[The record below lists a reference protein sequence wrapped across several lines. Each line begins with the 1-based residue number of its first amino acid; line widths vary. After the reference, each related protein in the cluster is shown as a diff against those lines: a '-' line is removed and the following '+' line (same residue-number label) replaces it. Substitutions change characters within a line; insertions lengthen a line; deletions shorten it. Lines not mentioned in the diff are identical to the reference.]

1 MRQIIFTVDKIND
14 YIKNILDAESMLADI
29 QLRGEIANYGESGGN
44 AYFILKGKTSQI
56 SCVYFATQLREYLPK
71 DGESCIVKGTVSY
84 YKRGGK
90 ISFNVSSIM
99 PEGTGEAYIKFLQL
113 KEKLEKQGIF
123 DQSHKKPLPF
133 FVSKLG
139 VVTSKTGAVLHDIKA
154 VAAKKFSGLEI
165 YLYSSAVQGKG
176 SEFELAR
183 GIEVLDG
190 AGTDLIIVA
199 RGGGSAEDLM
209 PFNTETVARAVY
221 NCNTPIVSAVGHE
234 TDYTLCDLAADA
246 RAATPTAAAEITLPD
261 AKQLAEF
268 VSNRCQSI
276 SKAVKQRFDS
286 GLEDLETAING
297 ITADVN
303 GKIRGYSYD
312 IKLLLREISY
322 KTQNNYVRCE
332 NLLNNRLSALD
343 EKNPVKILKKG
354 FSVILGSSGKAVS
367 SASSL
372 KKGQIVDIAMYDGE
386 VTAQVRE
393 IAVSGKYNKADN
405 AAEAAKENL

>member
-1 MRQIIFTVDKIND
+1 MHQIVFTVDKVND

-29 QLRGEIANYGESGGN
+29 QVRGEISNYGESGGN

-56 SCVYFATQLREYLPK
+56 SCVYFAVELRQYLPK
-71 DGESCIVKGTVSY
+71 DGECCIVKGTVSY

-90 ISFNVSSIM
+90 ISFNVSDIL

-123 DQSHKKPLPF
+123 DQEHKKPLPF

-139 VVTSKTGAVLHDIKA
+139 VVTSKTGAVLHDIKS
-154 VAAKKFSGLEI
+154 VAAKKYGGLDI
-165 YLYSSAVQGKG
+165 LLYSSAVQGKG
-176 SEFELAR
+176 SEFEIAR

-190 AGTDLIIVA
+190 AGVDLIIVA

-221 NCNTPIVSAVGHE
+221 KCNTPIVSAVGHE

-268 VSNRCQSI
+268 VGNRCQSI
-276 SKAVKQRFDS
+276 SKAVRHKFD
-286 GLEDLETAING
+286 GGYEDLKAALSG
-297 ITADVN
+297 ITSNVN
-303 GKIRGYSYD
+303 GKIKGYAYE

-322 KTQNNYVRCE
+322 KTQNNYAVCE
-332 NLLNNRLSALD
+332 NLHSNMLSALD

-354 FSVILGSSGKAVS
+354 FSVVRGDKGETVS
-367 SASSL
+367 SATSL
-372 KKGQIVDIAMYDGE
+372 KEGQIVDIAMYDGE
-386 VTAQVRE
+386 VKARVME
-393 IAVSGKYNKADN
+393 IAVSGKYNTID
-405 AAEAAKENL
+405 AAAAAKENL